1 MAQSGLAARRWIHKR
16 MVTSPLNLTMPHT
29 DSYFLGCDW
38 GTTSFRLKLLEWDSG
53 KTLAEISNAAGIKK
67 LYKQWSEYQGAL
79 SRINF
84 YQSFL
89 NDQISKLSKQTEKD
103 LISLPLVLSGMASSS
118 IGMKELSY
126 TQLPISLSKPKL
138 NVKFIKK
145 THEFSHDIY
154 LISGVCSSE
163 DVMRG
168 EETQLLGL
176 ASKLNIINGYF
187 LLAGTHSK
195 HVLVK
200 DNSITGFKTYM
211 TGELFDLISSK
222 SILSNSIDK
231 REETNPGQSFKNG
244 IEQSQEENLLH
255 SLFTIRANDLLNS
268 SEPTDNYDF
277 LSGLLIGTELKELS
291 ITQPE
296 NIIVW
301 GDSQLTLYYETAL
314 DVLGIDYIKPEFN
327 PGEDITSAGQ
337 RIILNQMI
345 ND

>member
-1 MAQSGLAARRWIHKR
+1 
-16 MVTSPLNLTMPHT
+16 MVTSPLDLTTLHT

-38 GTTSFRLKLLEWDSG
+38 GTSSFRLKLLEWDSG
-53 KTLAEISNAAGIKK
+53 KTLVEISSAAGIKK
-67 LYKQWSEYQGAL
+67 LYKQWVEYQGAL
-79 SRINF
+79 SRIDF

-89 NDQISKLSKQTEKD
+89 NDQISELSKQTEKD
-103 LISLPLVLSGMASSS
+103 LTSLPLVLSGMASSS
-118 IGMKELSY
+118 IGLKELSY

-138 NVKFIKK
+138 NVEFIKK

-154 LISGVCSSE
+154 LISGVCSSK

-176 ASKLNIINGYF
+176 ASKLNIKNGCF

-200 DNSITGFKTYM
+200 DNSITGFKTHM
-211 TGELFDLISSK
+211 TGELFDLLSSK

-244 IEQSQEENLLH
+244 IEQSKEENLLH

-277 LSGLLIGTELKELS
+277 LSGLLIGSELKELS

-296 NIIVW
+296 NIVVW
-301 GDSQLTLYYETAL
+301 GDSQLKLYYETAL
-314 DVLGIDYIKPEFN
+314 EVLRIDYIKPELN
-327 PGEDITSAGQ
+327 PQEDITSAGQ